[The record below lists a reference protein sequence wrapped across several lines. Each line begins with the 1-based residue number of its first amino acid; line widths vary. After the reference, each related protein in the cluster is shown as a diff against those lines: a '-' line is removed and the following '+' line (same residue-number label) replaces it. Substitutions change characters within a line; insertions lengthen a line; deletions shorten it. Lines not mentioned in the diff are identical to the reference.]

1 MGAQQN
7 PAGNFFQRLFGGN
20 AAQPDPIQSQMP
32 SQMPQPQGQMQQQQ
46 QQINPAQFNMPIGSQ
61 APDPNGNNPNSG
73 QPQQQQLPQNGQ
85 NQNQQQQQQQSP
97 VDALNSL
104 LNNPNQNQTQAAPDF
119 FAISPEQLQQ
129 ISGRAA
135 YSATLPG
142 QLMQE
147 FSQDPVATLPKILD
161 HVTTSM
167 MRDVVPLVSKMTQAG
182 TNHIGNQLRTE
193 LPQSI
198 GRQQA
203 VSSIVQQNPMMQPF
217 ADMIVSR
224 MQQQN
229 PGMSAAEIQGQAGK
243 LLQNFMDFAVS
254 NHQQQQQTQQSS
266 QQQAAK
272 QSNAETIDWDTL
284 F

>member
-7 PAGNFFQRLFGGN
+7 PAGNFFQRMFGGN
-20 AAQPDPIQSQMP
+20 SAQQDPNQSQM
-32 SQMPQPQGQMQQQQ
+32 QMQAPQGQGQQMQQQQ
-46 QQINPAQFNMPIGSQ
+46 QTNPAQFNMPGGTQ
-61 APDPNGNNPNSG
+61 LPDPNGNNPNAG
-73 QPQQQQLPQNGQ
+73 
-85 NQNQQQQQQQSP
+85 QQQQQQQFAPNQQTQQPQPPQSP

-135 YSATLPG
+135 YGATLPG

-167 MRDVVPLVSKMTQAG
+167 MRDMVPMISKMTQAG
-182 TNHIGNQLRTE
+182 TQHIGNQLRTE

-254 NHQQQQQTQQSS
+254 NHQQQQQTQQNK
-266 QQQAAK
+266 QQQ
-272 QSNAETIDWDTL
+272 STNNTNTETIDWGSM